1 VIWFCL
7 IAYRL
12 EMTYYAVFQLM
23 AMVCDIS
30 RTAVLDLLLVNTQLD
45 PLSTLYYMAPASA
58 FLISIG

>member
-1 VIWFCL
+1 
-7 IAYRL
+7 
-12 EMTYYAVFQLM
+12 MTYYAVFQLM